1 MSAFAGISWKQH
13 FAGNIS
19 GLFKAVEDIRRR
31 HEEQNWCSQGAVN
44 NLLVG
49 TFWKHPVHL

>member
-19 GLFKAVEDIRRR
+19 GLFRAVEDMRRR
-31 HEEQNWCSQGAVN
+31 HEGQYRCPQGAVN

-49 TFWKHPVHL
+49 TFWRHPVHL